1 MSSIPIN
8 IFSTTEERVS
18 AIEQDLMISNRKI
31 NLLQESE
38 MKLEEEVRS
47 LKEIIQ
53 EMKDEKEQDKK
64 LINPTNHIS
73 SYKLEID

>member
-47 LKEIIQ
+47 
-53 EMKDEKEQDKK
+53 
-64 LINPTNHIS
+64 
-73 SYKLEID
+73 